1 MMASESKIFKNE
13 NVLSTEFLP
22 EVLPH
27 RESQIQ
33 TLARNLLP
41 AAKGKRPQNTFIYG
55 APGIGKTASVKY
67 VFRQFEDYSGMK
79 TFYIN
84 CWDYRTVQSVLSKL
98 AVDMETFVAR
108 KGMAKDE
115 VLEKFVEACKKT
127 KKGLVICLDEADQLK
142 DKNSLYDL
150 FRINQY
156 VSNSIG
162 MVFISNYSDL
172 LLYLEPRVK
181 SSAGIDEVEFKP
193 YSIEE
198 MKNILTARSREAFH
212 AGVVEDGVVF
222 LSANHAIANGGDVR
236 IGLECLMKA
245 GREAEKENS
254 EKITIE
260 HVKSILPT
268 VGKVKPKILEE
279 KISEKEKLILK
290 IVEENKNIQSGE
302 LYQEYLRVSDDEIT
316 ERGFRDVLNH
326 LIEIKLL
333 HARYRKWGM
342 KGRTRVITKAK

>member
-1 MMASESKIFKNE
+1 MMISESRIFKDE

-27 RESQIQ
+27 RENQIEI
-33 TLARNLLP
+33 LARNLLP
-41 AAKGKRPQNTFIYG
+41 ASQGRKPQNIFVFG
-55 APGIGKTASVKY
+55 SPGIGKTASIKY
-67 VFRQFEDYSGMK
+67 VFRQFEEYSGVK

-84 CWDYRTVQSVLSKL
+84 CWDYATIHSILSKL
-98 AVDMETFVAR
+98 AVDMGVFVAR

-115 VLEKFVEACKKT
+115 IVEKFVEGCKKIR
-127 KKGLVICLDEADQLK
+127 KGLVICLDEADQLK

-156 VSNSIG
+156 IQNPVG
-162 MVFISNYSDL
+162 LVFISNFSNLFLD
-172 LLYLEPRVK
+172 LEPRVK

-212 AGVVEDGVVF
+212 AGTVEDGVIF
-222 LSANHAIANGGDVR
+222 LSANHAVVNGGDVR

-245 GREAEKENS
+245 GREAEKNNS
-254 EKITIE
+254 EKIKID

-279 KISEKEKLILK
+279 KINEKEKVILK
-290 IVEENKNIQSGE
+290 IVEENKNLQSGE
-302 LYQEYLRVSDDEIT
+302 LYEEYLKVSKDGIT
-316 ERGFRDVLNH
+316 ERSFRDALNH
-326 LIEIKLL
+326 LIEINLL

-342 KGRTRVITKAK
+342 RGRTRVITKAK